1 MSISPKRLIT
11 ILAPILAFMTW
22 ISLSVL
28 LLLYGNDWWLSGLLT
43 LTVFAWLAGLLVV
56 VYQHGPVRAAA
67 MGAVIASATYW
78 LLALGP
84 WFSTNV
90 GPSLLTS
97 RLLSYAD
104 TLLHGGAPQA
114 QALIWT
120 SPSPIGST
128 GSTFPLGGPG
138 GGSGQITFLP
148 QGMTVL
154 GTPTPLGSSIFQSL
168 GHWLFIW
175 LVAALGGF
183 AAFAMQVRSQRK
195 AKPSPTPSTPETVG
209 ESPFGPAA
217 TIVPNAD
224 KSASGGAAP

>member
-1 MSISPKRLIT
+1 MSISPKLLIA

-22 ISLSVL
+22 IALSVV

-56 VYQHGPVRAAA
+56 VYQQGPVRAAA

-90 GPSLLTS
+90 GPTLLTS
-97 RLLSYAD
+97 RLLSHAD
-104 TLLHGGAPQA
+104 MLLHGGVPQTQTLAVIAPTPATVYQ
-114 QALIWT
+114 
-120 SPSPIGST
+120 S
-128 GSTFPLGGPG
+128 GGPYNIS
-138 GGSGQITFLP
+138 GSGAVTWS
-148 QGMTVL
+148 M
-154 GTPTPLGSSIFQSL
+154 PTTTAIAVPAPLAGSVFQPL

-183 AAFAMQVRSQRK
+183 AAFAMQLRAQRK
-195 AKPSPTPSTPETVG
+195 AKLSPSPSTPDAVG
-209 ESPFGPAA
+209 ESPFGPAETKVA
-217 TIVPNAD
+217 TDEN
-224 KSASGGAAP
+224 SATVGAAP

>member
-1 MSISPKRLIT
+1 MSISPKRLIA

-22 ISLSVL
+22 LALSVL

-56 VYQHGPVRAAA
+56 VYQHGRVRAAA

-90 GPSLLTS
+90 GPALLTS

-104 TLLHGGAPQA
+104 TLLHGGAQQA

-120 SPSPIGST
+120 SPTPIST
-128 GSTFPLGGPG
+128 IPLGGPG
-138 GGSGQITFLP
+138 GGSGQFTFLP

-154 GTPTPLGSSIFQSL
+154 GTPTPLGSSVFQSL

-175 LVAALGGF
+175 LVAAFGGL

-195 AKPSPTPSTPETVG
+195 AKLSPSVSTPDAVG
-209 ESPFGPAA
+209 ESPFDPAA
-217 TIVPNAD
+217 TNVPIVE
-224 KSASGGAAP
+224 KSASDGAAL